1 MSIHVAYRAH
11 LMMNLML
18 ATRLT
23 PVRLRTKNETIPR
36 ITKLRE
42 TERKK
47 IAKLA
52 NDQKT
57 VERIRITKLVRKLSR
72 LKVSTQKTNTTRT
85 KKSRTKRRNPKTKR
99 RNPKMN
105 IPADRKNPIT
115 VRIVPMPKMMIRKLK
130 NLANREVKNL
140 RMKVPMV
147 KIRRVKTRGIKSRR
161 VETRRRVKV
170 PRVKRPRVKI
180 PRVKTRRIK
189 INLRIRRKKMI
200 FGP

>member
-1 MSIHVAYRAH
+1 MIIHVAHRAH

-18 ATRLT
+18 ATRRT

-36 ITKLRE
+36 ITKLRG

-72 LKVSTQKTNTTRT
+72 LKVSTQKTNKTRT
-85 KKSRTKRRNPKTKR
+85 KKSKTKRRNPKTKR

-115 VRIVPMPKMMIRKLK
+115 VRIVPMPKMMMIRKLK

-140 RMKVPMV
+140 RMRVPMV
-147 KIRRVKTRGIKSRR
+147 KIRRVKTRGIKSQR
-161 VETRRRVKV
+161 VE
-170 PRVKRPRVKI
+170 
-180 PRVKTRRIK
+180 TRRIK